1 MTEEEPFPFPEEYG
15 ADLFRDEET
24 SNGFMAIAK
33 AASAERGI
41 TGYRW

>member
-1 MTEEEPFPFPEEYG
+1 MEEEPFSFPEDYHV
-15 ADLFRDEET
+15 DLFDDEET

-33 AASAERGI
+33 AASRERGI